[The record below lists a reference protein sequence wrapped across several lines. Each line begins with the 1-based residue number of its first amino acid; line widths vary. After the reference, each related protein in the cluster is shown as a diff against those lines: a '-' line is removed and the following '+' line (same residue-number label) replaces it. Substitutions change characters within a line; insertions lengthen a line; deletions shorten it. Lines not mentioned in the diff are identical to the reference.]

1 MPDRIVELWLVDLDA
16 CAPAL
21 QAIERA
27 IPRLSPD
34 DRRRAAALADPR
46 EAARRR
52 AAYTALRIAIER
64 LAGPAV
70 RARPFT
76 RDDSGKPTLPDSGVA
91 FSLAHTNEL
100 ALIGVTRLA
109 TIGVDLEKTRPFRM
123 SPRHLNDIRAAGAG
137 LGREPLPRRAEHA
150 FLQAWARIEAFT
162 KARGHTLL
170 HTLADLGL
178 RNRPQHPPSPGE
190 TQTTA
195 RRLVRTSGLHVTDI
209 KLPRDLHGAVALPH
223 PLLAA
228 RVRMFPTEHAEL
240 ANLMRLS

>member
-1 MPDRIVELWLVDLDA
+1 MPADLIELWLVDLDA

-21 QAIERA
+21 EAIERD

-34 DRRRAAALADPR
+34 DRERADALADPR

-52 AAYTALRIAIER
+52 AAYIAIRIAIER

-70 RARPFT
+70 RAQPFT
-76 RDDSGKPTLPDSGVA
+76 RDNSGKPTLPDSGVA

-109 TIGVDLEKTRPFRM
+109 AIGVDLEKMRPIRM
-123 SPRHLNDIRAAGAG
+123 SPRHIDDIRAAGAG
-137 LGREPLPRRAEHA
+137 LGREPLPQGPEHA
-150 FLQAWARIEAFT
+150 FLQAWARIEAFA

-170 HTLADLGL
+170 HTLAALGL
-178 RNRPQHPPSPGE
+178 RNRPQRPPSPAE

-195 RRLVRTSGLHVTDI
+195 RRLARSARLHVTDI
-209 KLPRDLHGAVALPH
+209 KLPRDLHGAVAVPRA
-223 PLLAA
+223 LLAA
-228 RVRMFPTEHAEL
+228 RVRILPADQSEL
-240 ANLMRLS
+240 ANLMRLP